1 MLKDANGVGT
11 PEWEQ
16 IFPNGPSPS
25 PRSNPAGAFDGTT
38 NRFVLFGGRQAND
51 EVVNDV
57 WVLTGAN
64 GLDGTPEW
72 VELTPSG
79 TPPEPRWGHAGV
91 YDEGARRLVIFGGT
105 SAGFDEDLNFV
116 ANDLWM
122 LTDADG
128 STGSEEWIQLTPD
141 NGPPLGRLL
150 GTAAY
155 SAPENRMVIVSGK
168 NNRAFLPDVLI
179 PGGLIDDH
187 WVLANAVGSLPLVS
201 ADQPG
206 TTFQTTT
213 PAASDTYFWRIVSR
227 DDHGATAGSPVF
239 RFRPNAEP
247 SVDAG
252 ADQTIFLPSTGEG
265 TATLTGVVTDDG
277 LPLGGALTLEWT
289 LVNGPGAPSP
299 STTRAPPSRPSGFK
313 KRARTFCA

>member
-1 MLKDANGVGT
+1 MRSTPGPGPRAGAAAGFDETNDRLVLFSGEAGPGVHPEDIWILQNATATGGPPTWLALTAASGPAGREQAASAYDAATNRLILHGGCAGDCCVALSDTWVLENANGLGGAPAWVRLPDAPVARRGAAAYDAASNRLILFGGSIGSSDAVLNDVWVLKDANGVGT

-79 TPPEPRWGHAGV
+79 TPPAPRWGHAGV

-128 STGSEEWIQLTPD
+128 STGSEEWIQLPTT
-141 NGPPLGRLL
+141 GRLS
-150 GTAAY
+150 AAC
-155 SAPENRMVIVSGK
+155 SE
-168 NNRAFLPDVLI
+168 
-179 PGGLIDDH
+179 
-187 WVLANAVGSLPLVS
+187 PLLTRH
-201 ADQPG
+201 P
-206 TTFQTTT
+206 
-213 PAASDTYFWRIVSR
+213 R
-227 DDHGATAGSPVF
+227 
-239 RFRPNAEP
+239 
-247 SVDAG
+247 
-252 ADQTIFLPSTGEG
+252 TG
-265 TATLTGVVTDDG
+265 
-277 LPLGGALTLEWT
+277 W
-289 LVNGPGAPSP
+289 
-299 STTRAPPSRPSGFK
+299 
-313 KRARTFCA
+313 